1 MYFVTICTKN
11 REHFFGEIVNWK
23 MILSEIWLIVQK
35 YWLEIPNHFPFVLL
49 NEFVVIQNHMHW
61 IIVINNAYVETLRC
75 NVSTLNKFN
84 KNYFYSIISPKPKSL
99 STIIRSYKSICTKTI
114 NKIQKKIFFSW
125 QSRFYDRIIHNEKE
139 LNYIRKYIKKNP
151 VNWIK
156 NKNNYKNLWM

>member
-61 IIVINNAYVETLRC
+61 
-75 NVSTLNKFN
+75 
-84 KNYFYSIISPKPKSL
+84 
-99 STIIRSYKSICTKTI
+99 
-114 NKIQKKIFFSW
+114 
-125 QSRFYDRIIHNEKE
+125 
-139 LNYIRKYIKKNP
+139 
-151 VNWIK
+151 
-156 NKNNYKNLWM
+156 